1 MTPLVALLT
10 TVGTVILGAIVVY
23 AARHYVFAMVRV
35 FTPSNDLYC
44 DIEDADWPTVTVQ
57 IAAHNEEDV
66 IAHCLDA
73 LLHSSYPRDRLVL
86 MPVNDRSSDRTRQI
100 IDEYA
105 ARYPGRITPF
115 HRSDGKPGKAAALKD
130 AFALVRSDLLVV
142 FDADY
147 IPSRGLVK
155 RLVAPFF
162 DPEVGAVMGRV
173 VPLNAGRNLLTRL
186 LEIERSGGYQVN
198 QQARQQLGLVPQYG
212 GTTGGLRVSALR
224 GIGGWHDDTLAEDT
238 DVTYR
243 LLLAGWNTAYQNR
256 AECYEEVPE
265 TWQTRIRQI
274 KRWAKGHNQ
283 ALRRHL
289 WALLRSPRVTLRE
302 KIDGTL
308 LLGVY
313 VMAPLLLVAW
323 VILVA
328 LYYLG
333 ALLFADAV
341 LAMIFIF
348 TYGSLGNFGAF
359 FELSAGIHLDRQRGN
374 ARLLPF
380 MMLGFTVSVIAVSA
394 SIFSSLRD
402 ALSKRELTWHR
413 TERFRKQ

>member
-1 MTPLVALLT
+1 MTVVAALLT
-10 TVGTVILGAIVVY
+10 WSLVPILLAIVVY
-23 AARHYVFAMVRV
+23 AGRHYVFAMVRV

-44 DIEDADWPTVTVQ
+44 DIEEATWPTVTVQ

-73 LLHSSYPRDRLVL
+73 LLHSSYPREKLVL
-86 MPVNDRSSDRTRQI
+86 MPLNDRSTDRTQAI
-100 IDEYA
+100 IDDYV
-105 ARYPGRITPF
+105 ARHPGRITPY
-115 HRSDGKPGKAAALKD
+115 HRMDGKPGKAAALKD
-130 AFALVRSDLLVV
+130 AFAHVRTELLVV

-212 GTTGGLRVSALR
+212 GTTGGLRVSALHA
-224 GIGGWHDDTLAEDT
+224 IGGWHDDTLAEDT

-265 TWQTRIRQI
+265 SWRPRIRQI
-274 KRWAKGHNQ
+274 QRWAKGHNQ
-283 ALRRHL
+283 ALHRHF
-289 WALLRSPRVTLRE
+289 WALLRSRRVSLRE
-302 KIDGTL
+302 KVDGIL

-313 VMAPLLLVAW
+313 LMAPLLMYAW
-323 VILVA
+323 VVVVA

-333 ALLFADAV
+333 HLVFADAV
-341 LAMIFIF
+341 IAMLFVF
-348 TYGSLGNFGAF
+348 AYGSLGNFAAF
-359 FELSAGIHLDRQRGN
+359 FELAAGAHLDRQPAN

-380 MMLGFTVSVIAVSA
+380 MLLGFTVGLVAA
-394 SIFSSLRD
+394 SRSTLSSLHD
-402 ALSKRELTWHR
+402 LLSKRELKWER
-413 TERFRKQ
+413 TERFRKT

>member
-1 MTPLVALLT
+1 MTVVVALLT
-10 TVGTVILGAIVVY
+10 WSLVSILLAIVVY
-23 AARHYVFAMVRV
+23 AGRHYVFTLVRV
-35 FTPSNDLYC
+35 FTPSSDLYC
-44 DIEDADWPTVTVQ
+44 DIEEADWPTVTVQ

-73 LLHSSYPRDRLVL
+73 LLQSSYPRDKLVL
-86 MPVNDRSSDRTRQI
+86 MPLNDRSTDRTQAI
-100 IDEYA
+100 IDDYV
-105 ARYPGRITPF
+105 ARHPGRITPF
-115 HRSDGKPGKAAALKD
+115 HRTGGRPGKAAALKD
-130 AFALVRSDLLVV
+130 AFAHVRTELLVV

-173 VPLNAGRNLLTRL
+173 VPLNSGRNLLTRL

-212 GTTGGLRVSALR
+212 GTTGGLRVSALHA
-224 GIGGWHDDTLAEDT
+224 IGGWHDDTLAEDT

-265 TWQTRIRQI
+265 TWRARIRQI
-274 KRWAKGHNQ
+274 QRWAKGHNQ
-283 ALRRHL
+283 ALRRHF
-289 WALLRSPRVTLRE
+289 WALLRSRRVSLRE
-302 KIDGTL
+302 KVDGIL

-313 VMAPLLLVAW
+313 LMAPLLMYAW
-323 VILVA
+323 VVVVA

-333 ALLFADAV
+333 NLVFADAV
-341 LAMIFIF
+341 IAMLLVFA
-348 TYGSLGNFGAF
+348 YGSLGNFAAF
-359 FELSAGIHLDRQRGN
+359 FELAGGVHLDRQRAN

-380 MMLGFTVSVIAVSA
+380 MLLAFMVGLVAVSQSA
-394 SIFSSLRD
+394 LSSLRD
-402 ALSKRELTWHR
+402 ALSKRELKWDR
-413 TERFRKQ
+413 TERFRKS

>member
-10 TVGTVILGAIVVY
+10 TLVSVILAAIVVY

-66 IAHCLDA
+66 IAHCIEA

-86 MPVNDRSSDRTRQI
+86 MPVNDRSSDRTREI
-100 IDEYA
+100 IDDYVG
-105 ARYPGRITPF
+105 RNPGRITPF
-115 HRSDGKPGKAAALKD
+115 HRTAGKPGKAAALKD
-130 AFALVRSDLLVV
+130 AFEHVQTELLVV

-212 GTTGGLRVSALR
+212 GTTGGLRVSALH

-265 TWQTRIRQI
+265 TWRSRIRQI

-289 WALLRSPRVTLRE
+289 WALLRSPQVNLRE

-323 VILVA
+323 VILVT

-333 ALLFADAV
+333 QLVFADAV
-341 LAMIFIF
+341 L
-348 TYGSLGNFGAF
+348 
-359 FELSAGIHLDRQRGN
+359 
-374 ARLLPF
+374 
-380 MMLGFTVSVIAVSA
+380 
-394 SIFSSLRD
+394 
-402 ALSKRELTWHR
+402 
-413 TERFRKQ
+413 